1 MNLAPYEWW
10 LGAAILLFGG
20 LLLLHERN
28 LLPFS
33 LRRPSRQDRTNGAPR
48 HERRR
53 TPRSGTLQEE
63 RQQRQHALLQLLE
76 LEKVTVDDIMIP
88 RSEIVGIDLNDELPQ
103 LVEQLRS
110 AGHTR
115 LPVYRGDIN
124 QIEGIVHMRRLAAL
138 LTQNRLSHATLL
150 ESCVPAYFVPEGTP
164 LATQLVN
171 FQAEKRRLGLVV
183 DEYGDVQGIVTL
195 EDLLD
200 EIIGDFSHAEGEE
213 NPDIHPQAD
222 GTQII
227 DGSASIREINKTL
240 GWHLP
245 SEGPK
250 TLNGLVTEALES
262 IPDSPVCLKI
272 GPYRLEILESGDNRV
287 KSVRIWQG
295 RLNRPTA

>member
-1 MNLAPYEWW
+1 MDLAPYEWW
-10 LGAAILLFGG
+10 FGTAILLIGG
-20 LLLLHERN
+20 LLLLRERN
-28 LLPFS
+28 LLPFPI
-33 LRRPSRQDRTNGAPR
+33 RRTSQQDRANGAPR
-48 HERRR
+48 RERRR
-53 TPRSGTLQEE
+53 APRNGTLQEE

-76 LEKVTVDDIMIP
+76 LERVTVDDIMIP
-88 RSEIVGIDLNDELPQ
+88 RSEIVGIDLDDELPQ
-103 LVEQLRS
+103 LVEQLLTV
-110 AGHTR
+110 GHTR

-150 ESCVPAYFVPEGTP
+150 QSCVPPYFVPEGTP

-171 FQAEKRRLGLVV
+171 FQKEKRRLGLVV

-195 EDLLD
+195 EDLLE
-200 EIIGDFSHAEGEE
+200 EIIGDFSHIEGEE
-213 NPDIHPQAD
+213 NPDIQPQAD
-222 GTQII
+222 GSQII
-227 DGSASIREINKTL
+227 DGAASIREINKAL

-262 IPDSPVCLKI
+262 IPDSPVCLKV

-287 KSVRIWQG
+287 KSVRLWQA
-295 RLNRPTA
+295 RLRSGE

>member
-1 MNLAPYEWW
+1 MTLAPYEWW
-10 LGAAILLFGG
+10 LGTLILLIGG
-20 LLLLHERN
+20 LLLLRERN
-28 LLPFS
+28 LLPLP
-33 LRRPSRQDRTNGAPR
+33 LRRTSRAARAAGAPR

-53 TPRSGTLQEE
+53 APRNGDAQEE
-63 RQQRQHALLQLLE
+63 RQQRQRALLQLLE

-88 RSEIVGIDLNDELPQ
+88 RSEVTGIDLDDELPQ
-103 LVEQLRS
+103 LIEQLRGVS
-110 AGHTR
+110 HTR

-124 QIEGIVHMRRLAAL
+124 QIQGIVHMRRLAVL

-150 ESCVPAYFVPEGTP
+150 ACCQPPYFVPEGTP

-171 FQAEKRRLGLVV
+171 FQKEKRRLGLVV

-200 EIIGDFSHAEGEE
+200 EIIGDFSHVEGAG
-213 NPDIHPQAD
+213 NPDILPQED
-222 GTQII
+222 GSQII
-227 DGSASIREINKTL
+227 DGAASIREINKAL

-250 TLNGLVTEALES
+250 TLNGLVTEALET

-272 GPYRLEILESGDNRV
+272 GPYRLEILESSENRV
-287 KSVRIWQG
+287 KSVRLWQT
-295 RLNRPTA
+295 RLRPSE

>member
-1 MNLAPYEWW
+1 MSLALHEWW
-10 LGAAILLFGG
+10 LAAAILLAGG
-20 LLLLHERN
+20 CLLWRERN
-28 LLPFS
+28 LLRS
-33 LRRPSRQDRTNGAPR
+33 NRAARATGAPR

-53 TPRSGTLQEE
+53 APRTGSPEEE
-63 RQQRQHALLQLLE
+63 RLQRQHALLQLLE

-88 RSEIVGIDLNDELPQ
+88 RSEIVGIDLDDDLPL
-103 LVEQLRS
+103 LVEQLRD

-150 ESCVPAYFVPEGTP
+150 ASCVPPYFVPEGTP
-164 LATQLVN
+164 LGTQLVN
-171 FQAEKRRLGLVV
+171 FQKEKRRLGLVV

-195 EDLLD
+195 EDLLN
-200 EIIGDFSHAEGEE
+200 EIIGDFSHVEGEE

-222 GTQII
+222 GSQII
-227 DGSASIREINKTL
+227 DGAANIREINKQL

-262 IPDSPVCLKI
+262 IPDSPVCLRI

-287 KSVRIWQG
+287 KRVRLWQA
-295 RLNRPTA
+295 RLRSGE

>member
-1 MNLAPYEWW
+1 MTLAPYEWW
-10 LGAAILLFGG
+10 LGTLILLIGG
-20 LLLLHERN
+20 LLLLRERN
-28 LLPFS
+28 LLPLP
-33 LRRPSRQDRTNGAPR
+33 LRRTSRAARAAGAPR

-53 TPRSGTLQEE
+53 TPRNGDAQEE
-63 RQQRQHALLQLLE
+63 RQQRQRALLQLLE

-88 RSEIVGIDLNDELPQ
+88 RSEIVGIDLDDELPQ

-110 AGHTR
+110 VGHTR

-150 ESCVPAYFVPEGTP
+150 ESCVPPYFVPEGTP

-171 FQAEKRRLGLVV
+171 FQKEKRRLGLVV

-200 EIIGDFSHAEGEE
+200 EIIGDFSHIEGEE

-222 GTQII
+222 GSQII
-227 DGSASIREINKTL
+227 DGAASIREINKAL

-250 TLNGLVTEALES
+250 TLNGLVTEALET
-262 IPDSPVCLKI
+262 IPDSPVCLKM

-287 KSVRIWQG
+287 KRVRLWQT
-295 RLNRPTA
+295 RLRPRE